1 MGKITL
7 VFILLCICVVLS
19 VARPRRRPGAGHE
32 RKWGHGRLEGH
43 GRHASPSF
51 DPFMGPHSSETSDSS
66 EEWGRPQ
73 RGMKHHGFGNRFEI
87 GPGMFGLGFGG
98 EFGLPKFELDL
109 DWGNFDDQDDQNWW
123 EGPNVCY
130 TQSEKLENVTEITS
144 HFRFHSVI
152 CDVSDTTY
160 KCSNTRHTPRGKMVL
175 TEVYECCVGFTRK
188 PEEFGC
194 QEEVPLSSIPD
205 LLETLGLTELTS
217 LLGSVGLS
225 SEVLASDN
233 NNFTVFAPSNEV
245 LAKFVLPALQR
256 HGGVDVMKDIGSVE
270 IVSQEISDSVI
281 EDTRNILLGH
291 VAVGRLTSSRLTDDM
306 IVETASPLKSSIRIN
321 TYEQPKK
328 LVTANCKPITSTDNI
343 AINGVVHVVSDV
355 LMPVTS
361 SLLDI
366 VKKNPELSFL
376 KTVLGS
382 SHRAATLREPGSY
395 TLFAPTD
402 AAFKKHADLLNRLLG
417 DDKCMGNILQNHLL
431 PNVICS
437 SVIEGRAQTKNSLG
451 RALQMSR
458 DKDNK
463 LYVEGAQIIV
473 KDLMAT
479 NGVIHV
485 IDDVIIPDESLNI
498 LELASKKNYSEF
510 FKLVER
516 AGLKKDLALAE
527 NITVF
532 VPSNEAVKSLPAKV
546 LAEVMSD
553 VELLKKT
560 LKYHVVPDL
569 FACRGLYNNK
579 LLDTLEGTSLRI
591 NEYSTFPFGR
601 EWLQTV
607 QCASFEAETIKGC
620 NGNILVVNKLLS
632 PPTGD
637 LLDVLAMD
645 RRFSNLTAL
654 LKVADIADML
664 QEEGPF
670 TLFAPTNEAFK
681 RLGSDAV
688 ETLKKNPSHLKSL
701 LMDHVTRDVI
711 CCNAIMRSNWFDQ
724 QRVRTLSDKT
734 LSVHKNR
741 AEQRF
746 VDKAEI
752 KQCDLMATNG
762 VVHVIDDVISE
773 KKPQRGWPADRF
785 EGWFWDFK

>member
-1 MGKITL
+1 MGKITFS
-7 VFILLCICVVLS
+7 FILLCICVGLS
-19 VARPRRRPGAGHE
+19 VARPRRYPGAGHE
-32 RKWGHGRLEGH
+32 WRWGKVRGSDK
-43 GRHASPSF
+43 GRHIGASL
-51 DPFMGPHSSETSDSS
+51 DPTFGTLMKQNLKMPEDWVRS
-66 EEWGRPQ
+66 Q
-73 RGMKHHGFGNRFEI
+73 RGMMHQTFGNRFEI
-87 GPGMFGLGFGG
+87 GPGKFGLGFGG
-98 EFGLPKFELDL
+98 EFRIPEFEMNLNL
-109 DWGNFDDQDDQNWW
+109 GSVAGRKAQNWW

-130 TQSEKLENVTEITS
+130 MQSEKVENVTEITS
-144 HFRFHSVI
+144 HFRFLSFV
-152 CDVSDTTY
+152 CDVSDTTH
-160 KCSNTRHTPRGKMVL
+160 KCIET
-175 TEVYECCVGFTRK
+175 
-188 PEEFGC
+188 
-194 QEEVPLSSIPD
+194 IPD
-205 LLETLGLTELTS
+205 LLKTLGLTELTS
-217 LLGSVGLS
+217 LLDSVGLS

-245 LAKFVLPALQR
+245 LAKFVLPALQQ
-256 HGGVDVMKDIGSVE
+256 HGGVNVMKDIGSVV
-270 IVSQEISDSVI
+270 IVSQEISNSVI

-355 LMPVTS
+355 LMPVTGS
-361 SLLDI
+361 ILDL

-382 SHRAATLREPGSY
+382 SPLAATLREPGRY
-395 TLFAPTD
+395 TLLAPTD
-402 AAFKKHADLLNRLLG
+402 AAFKKHVELLTRILG
-417 DDKCMGNILQNHLL
+417 DDKKCMENVLQNHLL

-437 SVIEGRAQTKNSLG
+437 SVIEGCAQTKNSLG
-451 RALQMSR
+451 RALQVTR
-458 DKDNK
+458 DQDNK

-473 KDLMAT
+473 TDIMAT

-485 IDDVIIPDESLNI
+485 IDDILVPDEALNI
-498 LELASKKNYSEF
+498 VELASKKNYSEF
-510 FKLVER
+510 LKLLER

-532 VPSNEAVKSLPAKV
+532 VPSNEAMQSLPSNVVAKV
-546 LAEVMSD
+546 TSD
-553 VELLKKT
+553 VELLKET
-560 LKYHVVPDL
+560 LKYHVVPDA
-569 FACRGLYNNK
+569 FSCRALYNNK

-620 NGNILVVNKLLS
+620 NGNILVVNKILS

-637 LLDVLAMD
+637 LVDVLAMD
-645 RRFSNLTAL
+645 RRFSYLTTL

-701 LMDHVTRDVI
+701 LMDHVARDVI

-734 LSVHKNR
+734 LSVHKNK
-741 AEQRF
+741 ADQRF
-746 VDKAEI
+746 IDKAEI

-762 VVHVIDDVISE
+762 VVHVIDDVISDYV
-773 KKPQRGWPADRF
+773 KLGRGRSVDRIDR
-785 EGWFWDFK
+785 WFWNFK

>member
-1 MGKITL
+1 M
-7 VFILLCICVVLS
+7 
-19 VARPRRRPGAGHE
+19 
-32 RKWGHGRLEGH
+32 
-43 GRHASPSF
+43 
-51 DPFMGPHSSETSDSS
+51 
-66 EEWGRPQ
+66 
-73 RGMKHHGFGNRFEI
+73 
-87 GPGMFGLGFGG
+87 
-98 EFGLPKFELDL
+98 
-109 DWGNFDDQDDQNWW
+109 
-123 EGPNVCY
+123 
-130 TQSEKLENVTEITS
+130 QSEKVENVTEITS
-144 HFRFHSVI
+144 HFRFLSFV
-152 CDVSDTTY
+152 CDVSDTTH
-160 KCSNTRHTPRGKMVL
+160 KCIETSHTPRGKIVL
-175 TEVYECCVGFTRK
+175 TKVYECCFGFMRK
-188 PEEFGC
+188 RGEFGC
-194 QEEVPLSSIPD
+194 QEEILLSSIPD
-205 LLETLGLTELTS
+205 LLKTLGLTELD
-217 LLGSVGLS
+217 SVGLS

-245 LAKFVLPALQR
+245 LAKFVLPALQQ
-256 HGGVDVMKDIGSVE
+256 HGGVNVMKDIGSVV
-270 IVSQEISDSVI
+270 IVSQEISNSVI

-355 LMPVTS
+355 LMPVTGS
-361 SLLDI
+361 ILDL

-382 SHRAATLREPGSY
+382 SPMAATLREPGRY
-395 TLFAPTD
+395 TLLAPTD
-402 AAFKKHADLLNRLLG
+402 AAFKKHVELLTRILG
-417 DDKCMGNILQNHLL
+417 DDKKCMENVLQNHLL

-437 SVIEGRAQTKNSLG
+437 SVIEGCAQTKNSLG
-451 RALQMSR
+451 RALQVTR
-458 DKDNK
+458 DQDNK

-473 KDLMAT
+473 TDIMAT

-485 IDDVIIPDESLNI
+485 IDDILVPDEALNI
-498 LELASKKNYSEF
+498 VELASKKNYSEF
-510 FKLVER
+510 LKLLER

-532 VPSNEAVKSLPAKV
+532 VPSNEAMQSLPSNVVAKV
-546 LAEVMSD
+546 TSD
-553 VELLKKT
+553 VELLKET
-560 LKYHVVPDL
+560 LKYHVVPDA
-569 FACRGLYNNK
+569 FSCRALYNNK

-620 NGNILVVNKLLS
+620 NGNILVVNKILS

-637 LLDVLAMD
+637 LVDVLAMD
-645 RRFSNLTAL
+645 RRFSYLTTL

-688 ETLKKNPSHLKSL
+688 ETLKKNPSHLKSP
-701 LMDHVTRDVI
+701 LMDHVARESMHVPRENGKLTHIVPLVSDRLTVHVQGVI
-711 CCNAIMRSNWFDQ
+711 HQPSTFALIPGFLHMFDQ
-724 QRVRTLSDKT
+724 FPALVRDRLRE
-734 LSVHKNR
+734 LL
-741 AEQRF
+741 
-746 VDKAEI
+746 
-752 KQCDLMATNG
+752 KQVLE
-762 VVHVIDDVISE
+762 S
-773 KKPQRGWPADRF
+773 
-785 EGWFWDFK
+785 